1 MLGDVVPPVD
11 KPLVRLRVTC
21 GPQASGWAAPAYKTT
36 FTLGC
41 AFLSVLQFRKNYSTL
56 IL

>member
-1 MLGDVVPPVD
+1 MFGDAVPSVD

-21 GPQASGWAAPAYKTT
+21 NPQASGWAAPAYKTT

-41 AFLSVLQFRKNYSTL
+41 AFLSVLQLRENYSTL